1 MAIKETK
8 NKKCQQ
14 STEELHAELIA
25 EIEELRAKLNMLEEA
40 SAKEAKSKEELPF
53 KPTSEKLE
61 GTIMQN
67 NFKLGVTFKTMT
79 IGNGNWIELNIGE
92 NQTGW
97 YPVIDGVI
105 YVDPVTASLDVNAR
119 LLEALGMKTELPE
132 ALNAAMDEMLED
144 IESMSEED
152 EEEDEPPCRC
162 KHSVFA
168 GVPTIGDLLRS
179 SAAAGVYTRPRHIF
193 RLFK

>member
-1 MAIKETK
+1 MATTKETR

-14 STEELHAELIA
+14 STEELCAKLTA
-25 EIEELRAKLNMLEEA
+25 EIEELRAKLGMYESKAKAEE
-40 SAKEAKSKEELPF
+40 EPPF

-67 NFKLGVTFKTMT
+67 NFKPGVTFKTMS
-79 IGNGNWIELNIGE
+79 IGNDSWIELNIGE

-97 YPVIDGVI
+97 YPVVDGVI
-105 YVDPVTASLDVNAR
+105 YVDPVIASLDVNAPV
-119 LLEALGMKTELPE
+119 LEGLGMKTDLPE
-132 ALNAAMDEMLED
+132 ALNAAMDEMLEN

-152 EEEDEPPCRC
+152 EEEEDEPPCRC
-162 KHSVFA
+162 RHSIFA
-168 GVPTIGDLLRS
+168 DVPTVGDLLR
-179 SAAAGVYTRPRHIF
+179 AGAGVYTGPRHIF